1 VAGFT
6 KTRCGGKVGERLGK
20 PMNSSPFLI
29 DGDEGRQAFAGV
41 PKSAGQREN
50 LRGMTTI
57 MAKENKAT
65 EGIMFHRH
73 PFFAG
78 QFLSA
83 DADQEHLGDFFS

>member
-1 VAGFT
+1 M
-6 KTRCGGKVGERLGK
+6 GERLGK

-29 DGDEGRQAFAGV
+29 NGDERRQAFAGV
-41 PKSAGQREN
+41 PKGSGQREN
-50 LRGMTTI
+50 LRGITAV
-57 MAKENKAT
+57 MAKENEAT
-65 EGIMFHRH
+65 EGIVFHRH